1 MEAKKQA
8 TSSSSS
14 SSSSS
19 LATDLF
25 GPKDS
30 SSSSSSALFD
40 SMFPPPSKAY
50 KREDISYEQ
59 PKKNYESTPKRDCLD
74 NEKNKCQN
82 SKMIDL
88 SAYYEQEVSQ
98 PCTLSSSLHYGG
110 QDICINPHTT
120 KNTPG
125 PGQYST
131 QNYSNNIGEDD
142 GFATRGNWWQGSL
155 YY

>member
-8 TSSSSS
+8 TSS

-50 KREDISYEQ
+50 KRDDISYEQ
-59 PKKNYESTPKRDCLD
+59 PKKNYESTPKQDCLD

-110 QDICINPHTT
+110 QDIYINPHTT

-131 QNYSNNIGEDD
+131 QNYNNNIGEDD